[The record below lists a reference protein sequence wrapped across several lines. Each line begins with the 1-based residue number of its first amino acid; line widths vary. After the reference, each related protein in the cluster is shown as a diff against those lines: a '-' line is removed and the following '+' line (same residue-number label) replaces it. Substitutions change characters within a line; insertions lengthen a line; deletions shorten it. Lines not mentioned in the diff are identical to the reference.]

1 MRFGSQRI
9 FSRCLIWALVCI
21 AIAAAAQSLPAGAP
35 GAETLQLLKK
45 IYDEVKDFGPRPG
58 EDFIKQDFFIG
69 NDDDDDTNKDI
80 HVSILIHEAEGR
92 VKLKILVTY
101 MERSRENSR
110 VKIAKESKNVTCIVE
125 KAGIRVENADYLD
138 KELGPLAAEILKA
151 VQNKKRLI
159 RG

>member
-1 MRFGSQRI
+1 MHFRRRRS
-9 FSRCLIWALVCI
+9 FSCCLIWALISI
-21 AIAAAAQSLPAGAP
+21 AVSAQSLPAGAP
-35 GAETLQLLKK
+35 TTETLQLLKK
-45 IYDEVKDFGPRPG
+45 IYDEVKDFGRRPG

-92 VKLKILVTY
+92 EKLKILVTS

-110 VKIAKESKNVTCIVE
+110 IKVAKGSKNVICIIE
-125 KAGIRVENADYLD
+125 HAGIRVESADYRD